1 MGRCSVAGSPATMMS
16 STLVDPCAKKCAQ
29 VCGLIHDCV
38 LVTLTFNYSRSPL
51 VYGVLR
57 CVTKSSTRHGPW
69 ARRGAWIRLLKKK
82 FNMLLQQL
90 RTTENE
96 KEASA
101 IMCQYVNS

>member
-1 MGRCSVAGSPATMMS
+1 MGA
-16 STLVDPCAKKCAQ
+16 
-29 VCGLIHDCV
+29 
-38 LVTLTFNYSRSPL
+38 
-51 VYGVLR
+51 
-57 CVTKSSTRHGPW
+57 
-69 ARRGAWIRLLKKK
+69 AWGMDKAVERK